1 MATTLTPDVVALV
14 RRLYQD
20 GVPVKDI
27 CAKTGIT
34 RGTMYRCLEGKF
46 DDGSGVPPALLPRRR
61 AAAPTRAPPSASA
74 AAAR

>member
-1 MATTLTPDVVALV
+1 MATTPTPDVVALV

-27 CAKTGIT
+27 CARTGIT
-34 RGTMYRCLEGKF
+34 LGTMYRCIDGKF
-46 DDGSGVPPALLPRRR
+46 DDGSGIRRRPFR
-61 AAAPTRAPPSASA
+61 AAAQTRALRSASA